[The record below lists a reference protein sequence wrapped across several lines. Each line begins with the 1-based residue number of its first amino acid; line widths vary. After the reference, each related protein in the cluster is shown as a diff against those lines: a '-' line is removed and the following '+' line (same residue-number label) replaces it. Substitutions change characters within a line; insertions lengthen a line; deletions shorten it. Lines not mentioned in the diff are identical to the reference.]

1 MSRRAQKKAEVREA
15 LVAAADEL
23 FVERG
28 FDGTTVDD
36 IAERAGVSRRTFF
49 RYFPTKEAIAFPSSA
64 ARVAA
69 FRQLLTDAL
78 SKGSMFEGVRE
89 ACLTLAKAFTQNR
102 DEEVARQKLVDAT
115 PALLAADLQIYQV
128 WVDTLA
134 ESVTPKGA
142 TARQRRRA
150 KFFAA
155 ATIGA
160 VRSGLR
166 DWVAADG
173 RKNLST
179 LGKEAFEM
187 LAEGFADLE
196 I

>member
-23 FVERG
+23 FADRG
-28 FDGTTVDD
+28 FEGTTVDD
-36 IAERAGVSRRTFF
+36 VAERAGVSRRTFF
-49 RYFPTKEAIAFPSSA
+49 RYFATKEAIAFPQSEY
-64 ARVAA
+64 RVEA
-69 FRQLLTDAL
+69 FRQLLEDAL
-78 SKGSMFEGVRE
+78 ARGPMFEGVRE

-102 DEEVARQKLVDAT
+102 EQEVARQKLVDAT
-115 PALLAADLQIYQV
+115 PTLVAADLQLYQV

-134 ESVTPKGA
+134 DAVTPKGA
-142 TARQRRRA
+142 TTRQRRRA

-155 ATIGA
+155 STIGA

-166 DWVAADG
+166 DWVAANG
-173 RKNLST
+173 RKNLAN

-187 LAEGFADLE
+187 LAEGFGDLE